1 MEQSMRLAPQMIQAM
16 EILQLP
22 ILALQE
28 RIEAEMQSNPV
39 LELSPVVGENQNDGE
54 GGDELPDR
62 GERPLVVKE
71 GGSSSE
77 DFHRLAD
84 FEDEYAPWMGEAR
97 GGRSIPGERDRKMD
111 AMANA
116 PANEASLGDYLHQQW
131 AFIEAPPA
139 VKQAGTQII
148 NFIDSDGYLHSTL
161 EEVQAA
167 GDPSVTLESLRQ
179 ALPLVQTLDPPGVGA
194 RDLKECLL
202 LQLKV
207 EAAAGADVFLEIDLV
222 KNYLRDIEMN
232 RLPQIAHRTGK
243 TLERIKAAIVNLSR
257 FNPRPGSLVGQR
269 SAPVITP
276 DAVLE
281 VDDQGQMTVS
291 IPSSN
296 LPHLYIS
303 KEYRRMVRD
312 KQTDRS
318 AKQFIRQNLRSAQ
331 WLLGAIEQRR
341 QTIRRV
347 TEEVFKVQSEFLEK
361 GPEALRPLPM
371 ADVAAKVGVHV
382 ATVSRAVAGKYV
394 QTPRG
399 IFPIR
404 MFFSGGKANAEG
416 ADMAWESIRVRLR
429 EIIDA
434 EDKDKPLRDDQIAKV
449 LREQGIT
456 IARRTVA
463 KYRDLM
469 EIPPARKRRT
479 F

>member
-1 MEQSMRLAPQMIQAM
+1 MRLAPQMIQAM

-39 LELSPVVGENQNDGE
+39 LELSPVVGESQGDGE
-54 GGDELPDR
+54 GSDELSER

-97 GGRSIPGERDRKMD
+97 GGRSMPGERDRKMD

-116 PANEASLGDYLHQQW
+116 PANEASLGDYLHSQW
-131 AFIEAPPA
+131 AFVEALPA

-148 NFIDSDGYLHSTL
+148 NFIDSDGYLHTTL
-161 EEVQAA
+161 EEVRAA
-167 GDPSVTLESLRQ
+167 GDGGVTLDSLRQ

-194 RDLKECLL
+194 RTLKECLL
-202 LQLKV
+202 LQLAA
-207 EAAAGADVFLEIDLV
+207 ETAAGADVSLETDLV
-222 KNYLRDIEMN
+222 QNYLRDIEMN

-257 FNPRPGSLVGQR
+257 FNPRPGSLVGER

-281 VDDQGQMTVS
+281 VDDQGQMSVS

-303 KEYRRMVRD
+303 REYRRMVRD
-312 KQTDRS
+312 NRTDRS
-318 AKQFIRQNLRSAQ
+318 AKQFIRRNLRSAQ

-347 TEEVFKVQSEFLEK
+347 TEEVFKVQREFLDK

-404 MFFSGGKANAEG
+404 MFFSGGKASAEG
-416 ADMAWESIRVRLR
+416 PDVAWESIRAKLR
-429 EIIDA
+429 DIIGA
-434 EDKDKPLRDDQIAKV
+434 EDKDKPLRDEQIAAALQKH
-449 LREQGIT
+449 GIT

-469 EIPPARKRRT
+469 EIPPARKRRK

>member
-1 MEQSMRLAPQMIQAM
+1 MRLAPQMIQAM

-22 ILALQE
+22 MMALQE

-39 LELSPVVGENQNDGE
+39 LELSPVVGEAEGE
-54 GGDELPDR
+54 GGDELSER

-77 DFHRLAD
+77 DFNRLAD

-97 GGRSIPGERDRKMD
+97 GGRSMPGERDRKMD

-116 PANEASLGDYLHQQW
+116 PANEVSLVDYLHQQW
-131 AFIEAPPA
+131 AFVEGPPA

-148 NFIDSDGYLHSTL
+148 NFIDGDGYLHTTL
-161 EEVQAA
+161 EEVHAAA
-167 GDPSVTLESLRQ
+167 GPSVSLESLRR

-194 RDLKECLL
+194 RNLKECLL

-207 EAAAGADVFLEIDLV
+207 ELAAGADVSLEIDLV
-222 KNYLRDIEMN
+222 KNYLRDVEMN

-243 TLERIKAAIVNLSR
+243 KVEQIREAIVNLSR
-257 FNPRPGSLVGQR
+257 YNPRPGSLVGER

-281 VDDQGQMTVS
+281 VDDDGQMSVS
-291 IPSSN
+291 IPSNN

-312 KQTDRS
+312 NRTDRS

-347 TEEVFKVQSEFLEK
+347 TEEVFKAQSEFLEK

-371 ADVAAKVGVHV
+371 SDVAAKVGVHV

-404 MFFSGGKANAEG
+404 MFFSGGKASAEG
-416 ADMAWESIRVRLR
+416 PDMAWESIRVKLR
-429 EIIDA
+429 EVIDA
-434 EDKDKPLRDDQIAKV
+434 EDKVTPLRDDQIVEA
-449 LREQGIT
+449 LRKQGVT

-463 KYRDLM
+463 KYRDVM
-469 EIPPARKRRT
+469 EIPPARKRRK